1 MIATIYTLSVFIC
14 ALLLY
19 AETKTAGHKPYDH
32 EDIVVLIV
40 ICIIPVLNTLV
51 ALVAIWEFTVGQRK

>member
-1 MIATIYTLSVFIC
+1 MISTIYALSVLIC

-32 EDIVVLIV
+32 EDILVLLV
-40 ICIIPVLNTLV
+40 ICILPVLNTLV
-51 ALVAIWEFTVGQRK
+51 ALVAIWEFTVSPRK

>member
-1 MIATIYTLSVFIC
+1 MISTIYALSVLIC

-19 AETKTAGHKPYDH
+19 AETKTAGHKLYDY

-40 ICIIPVLNTLV
+40 ICILPVLNTLV
-51 ALVAIWEFTVGQRK
+51 AIVAIWEFLTSPRK